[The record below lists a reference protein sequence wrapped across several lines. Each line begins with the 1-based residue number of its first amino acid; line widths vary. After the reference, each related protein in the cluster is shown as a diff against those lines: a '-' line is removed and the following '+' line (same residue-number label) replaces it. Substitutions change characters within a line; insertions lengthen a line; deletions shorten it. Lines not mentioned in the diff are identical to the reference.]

1 MDGSSLDG
9 LHHRASGVR
18 PAGTYHRVGSL
29 RRTKSVAIEAIADIL
44 RSLAARRGDANDPNR
59 SSNWGVAEN
68 LREQGC
74 QKGRLRRHRAIY
86 GQPPRYP
93 GAVTVST
100 GPGARAWPSNSTAS

>member
-1 MDGSSLDG
+1 MDGSSVDG

-29 RRTKSVAIEAIADIL
+29 RRTESVAIEAIADIL

-68 LREQGC
+68 LRESKAARKDGYA
-74 QKGRLRRHRAIY
+74 GIVPFTGSRLDI
-86 GQPPRYP
+86 P
-93 GAVTVST
+93 
-100 GPGARAWPSNSTAS
+100 AR